1 MKNFEVKKFANDLEL
16 AKAAAA
22 QWLDSVSK
30 KPAQNIA
37 LSGGG
42 IARSFFCE
50 IAERSR
56 AGKISLAQINFFWAD
71 ERCVPPTDSES
82 NFLLADE
89 LIFKPLKIPVEK
101 IHRLRGEPEPSI
113 AVAEANSEIEKVVRE
128 KNNGR
133 PVLDFI
139 FLGVGPD
146 GHVASL
152 FPNASNDVI
161 ECQTPFLHIENSP
174 KPPPRRLSLS
184 YAAIAA
190 AKEVWVLA
198 SGKGKEQALSESVS
212 ENGKT
217 PLARVLKSR
226 THTQIFTDVKFQ

>member
-1 MKNFEVKKFANDLEL
+1 MEYFELRNFPDDGDL
-16 AKAAAA
+16 ARAAAA
-22 QWLDSVSK
+22 QWLNSVSK

-42 IARSFFCE
+42 IARLFFRE
-50 IAERSR
+50 IAEGS
-56 AGKISLAQINFFWAD
+56 AAKKISLAEINFFWAD

-89 LIFKPLKIPVEK
+89 LIFKPLKISPNK
-101 IHRLRGEPEPSI
+101 IHRLCGELEPSI
-113 AVAEANSEIEKVVRE
+113 AVAEANLEIEKVVCE
-128 KNNGR
+128 KNNGQ

-174 KPPPRRLSLS
+174 KPPPKRLSLS

-226 THTQIFTDVKFQ
+226 EQTRIFTDVQIA